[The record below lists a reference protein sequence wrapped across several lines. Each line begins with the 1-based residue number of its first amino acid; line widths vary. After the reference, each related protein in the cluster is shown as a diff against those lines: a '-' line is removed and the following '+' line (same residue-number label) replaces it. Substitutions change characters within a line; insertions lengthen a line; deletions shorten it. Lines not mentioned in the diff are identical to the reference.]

1 MFSKRWILACY
12 EIKTESTYYNKQS
25 RQENS
30 SGIVF
35 GDFFFFSFPPQET
48 LKCVEVVE
56 ACTAVCVSRP
66 VKLRAF
72 QQGYM
77 VYLLVR

>member
-35 GDFFFFSFPPQET
+35 GDFFFSFPPQET

-66 VKLRAF
+66 VKLHAF
-72 QQGYM
+72 QQDDM
-77 VYLLVR
+77 VYLLVQ

>member
-12 EIKTESTYYNKQS
+12 EIKTEFTYYNKQS

-35 GDFFFFSFPPQET
+35 GDFFSFPSQET

-56 ACTAVCVSRP
+56 ARTAVCVSRP
-66 VKLRAF
+66 VKLHAF
-72 QQGYM
+72 QQDSM
-77 VYLLVR
+77 VYLLVQ